1 MITTRDGST
10 HPRRDYLPLLV
21 SVRAFY
27 LDIHEWALEDASW
40 APWAVPCPIRRG
52 ETDGMEKL
60 RKNAVAASHQR
71 VRERL
76 PYLDRIVDTAE
87 AFRLE
92 TTELLAL
99 ATQAQ
104 PGDGLVHRGVR
115 YERLQRFKSRR
126 PPGTWAAT
134 PCR

>member
-40 APWAVPCPIRRG
+40 RMGRTLPDPPRRNRRHG
-52 ETDGMEKL
+52 KL

-71 VRERL
+71 VRNASH
-76 PYLDRIVDTAE
+76 T
-87 AFRLE
+87 
-92 TTELLAL
+92 
-99 ATQAQ
+99 
-104 PGDGLVHRGVR
+104 
-115 YERLQRFKSRR
+115 
-126 PPGTWAAT
+126 
-134 PCR
+134 